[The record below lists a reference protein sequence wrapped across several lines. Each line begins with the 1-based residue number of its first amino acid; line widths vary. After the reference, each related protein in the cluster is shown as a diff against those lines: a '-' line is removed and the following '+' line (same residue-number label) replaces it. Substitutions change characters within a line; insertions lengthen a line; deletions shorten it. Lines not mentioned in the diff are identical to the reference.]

1 MADILQTLAAGA
13 ARRVAAAKERVPLA
27 KMIARA
33 EALPADTG
41 FPFEAALAGPE
52 LAFIC
57 EVKKAS
63 PSKGLIAPVFPTLE
77 IAGDYAA
84 AGAAAISCLTEP
96 DYFLGS
102 DDYLEEIAGAV
113 AVPVLRKDFT
123 VDVYQIYEAKC
134 LGASAVLLI
143 AALLDEAVLSAG
155 IRIADSLGLSAL
167 VEAHDATEIE
177 TALAAGAR
185 LIGVNNRD
193 LATFSVDFDNALRL
207 REKIP
212 ADRLCVAE
220 SGVKTAADAAR
231 LKAAGFDAVL
241 IGETLMR
248 AADRPAALRALKGGC
263 HDHH

>member
-63 PSKGLIAPVFPTLE
+63 PSKGLIAPVFPYLE

-113 AVPVLRKDFT
+113 ADRDRK
-123 VDVYQIYEAKC
+123 
-134 LGASAVLLI
+134 
-143 AALLDEAVLSAG
+143 
-155 IRIADSLGLSAL
+155 
-167 VEAHDATEIE
+167 
-177 TALAAGAR
+177 
-185 LIGVNNRD
+185 
-193 LATFSVDFDNALRL
+193 SV
-207 REKIP
+207 
-212 ADRLCVAE
+212 V
-220 SGVKTAADAAR
+220 
-231 LKAAGFDAVL
+231 
-241 IGETLMR
+241 
-248 AADRPAALRALKGGC
+248 
-263 HDHH
+263 